1 MNLEGYDNFKWK
13 HKKRK
18 IIRISMIS
26 NIGARENILQESVQ
40 YDHESINMPIKETD
54 ILGPDG
60 RPKRIDMEG
69 NSYW

>member
-1 MNLEGYDNFKWK
+1 
-13 HKKRK
+13 
-18 IIRISMIS
+18 MIS

-40 YDHESINMPIKETD
+40 YDHESINMHHESINMPIKETD

-69 NSYW
+69 NSY

>member
-1 MNLEGYDNFKWK
+1 
-13 HKKRK
+13 
-18 IIRISMIS
+18 MIS

-69 NSYW
+69 NSY